1 MLFEGKGMK
10 LYIIYKDDGATG
22 VCGQDTAITSARNK
36 LYVLEGTYQQI
47 KDKIWEMESRF
58 PFINRKNP
66 RFYDYY
72 FEGPDDEGN
81 DDYNDV
87 VYVKVEE

>member
-1 MLFEGKGMK
+1 MK
-10 LYIIYKDDGATG
+10 LYIIYKDDGASG
-22 VCGQDTAITSARNK
+22 AGAQDSSTFAKNK
-36 LYVLEGTYQQI
+36 LYILEGTYQKI

-58 PFINRKNP
+58 PSINRKNP
-66 RFYDYY
+66 KFCDWY
-72 FEGPDDEGN
+72 FEGTDEEGN